1 MIGGRGQFGLSG
13 GWRRI
18 VALVAVTAWVLAV
31 AVCPEMP
38 EAFAA
43 ATQPNIHGDRA
54 GNKSGHADG
63 HTSCHRAAHAGAVL
77 QFSNAVRA
85 GGTIAASAP
94 PGVAFTRSVLTA
106 SAGPVA
112 EIARA
117 IDDRLRPRSARFT
130 SFWPH
135 APPLTC

>member
-1 MIGGRGQFGLSG
+1 
-13 GWRRI
+13 
-18 VALVAVTAWVLAV
+18 VALAAVTAWVVAA

-54 GNKSGHADG
+54 DSKSGHADG
-63 HTSCHRAAHAGAVL
+63 HMSCHRAAHLEAVL
-77 QFSNAVRA
+77 QFSKAIRA
-85 GGTIAASAP
+85 GGTIAASAQL
-94 PGVAFTRSVLTA
+94 GVAFTRSDLTA
-106 SAGPVA
+106 SAGPVV

-117 IDDRLRPRSARFT
+117 IDDRLRRRSARFA

-135 APPLTC
+135 APPLTL